1 MKSEAT
7 KKHKAIKCDVGK
19 TTTKGISNVRKYLL
33 LIYAL
38 SECNTNS
45 AANEQGKLSVLK
57 HLEKSCTGGGPCN
70 GELIAADTDLLIML
84 MYV

>member
-1 MKSEAT
+1 MNSEAT

-19 TTTKGISNVRKYLL
+19 TATKGISNVRKYLL

-38 SECNTNS
+38 SEGNTNS

-57 HLEKSCTGGGPCN
+57 HLEKSCTGGGPCILAGRQN
-70 GELIAADTDLLIML
+70 SRDNL
-84 MYV
+84 

>member
-1 MKSEAT
+1 MNSEAT

-19 TTTKGISNVRKYLL
+19 TATKGISNVRKYLL

-45 AANEQGKLSVLK
+45 AANEQGKLSVLR
-57 HLEKSCTGGGPCN
+57 HLEKSCTGGGPCILAGRQN
-70 GELIAADTDLLIML
+70 SRDNL
-84 MYV
+84 